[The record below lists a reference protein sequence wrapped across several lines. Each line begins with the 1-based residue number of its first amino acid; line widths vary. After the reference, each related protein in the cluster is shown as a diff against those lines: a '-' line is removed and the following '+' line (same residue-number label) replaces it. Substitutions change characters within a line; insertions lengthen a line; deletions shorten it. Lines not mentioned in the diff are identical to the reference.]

1 MGQKLGLSK
10 SVHVSR
16 ELQSAPKATTTAA
29 QKITRPTGA
38 LPNNSEKN
46 PIEHVQAINLRSGRE
61 LEEPPSPKHVSEREL
76 VPKPVIEAEKKDGE
90 HMQEIEERPPPPF
103 PQSTVLEYRVV
114 PPKLK
119 DPGCFTIP
127 LAIGKDEVGRAL
139 CDLGASINLLPLSL
153 LKKLNLGAPRPT
165 TITLPLAGRSLPV
178 LEGIIEDV
186 LVRVG
191 KFIFNAYFIILD
203 YMADEEVP
211 IILGQPFLATGGALI
226 DMRRAS

>member
-1 MGQKLGLSK
+1 ME
-10 SVHVSR
+10 V
-16 ELQSAPKATTTAA
+16 LQ
-29 QKITRPTGA
+29 
-38 LPNNSEKN
+38 E
-46 PIEHVQAINLRSGRE
+46 
-61 LEEPPSPKHVSEREL
+61 
-76 VPKPVIEAEKKDGE
+76 VPKYAKYLRDIVANKRRLREFEMVALT
-90 HMQEIEERPPPPF
+90 EEYSSRV
-103 PQSTVLEYRVV
+103 QSKL

-127 LAIGKDEVGRAL
+127 LAIGKDEDGRAL

-211 IILGQPFLATGGALI
+211 IILGWPFLATGGALI
-226 DMRRAS
+226 DVRRAS